1 MRGSDNRQGA
11 LFSFVDLDSRIP
23 AKHPIRKLR
32 QIVDTILAT
41 MNGEFSTRYSETG
54 RPSIPPEQLLRAS
67 LLQVMYSIRSERQ
80 LVEQL
85 DYNLMFRWFVG
96 LGVDD
101 PVWHHSSFTTNRKR
115 ILDDGTLRL
124 FFDKVVHFA
133 RWRKL
138 VSDDHFSVD
147 GSMIEAWASHKSF
160 VRKDRDKPD
169 DDDRGVLA
177 DVMPRWTS
185 RANRAAIRRMN
196 PPPTPAPGCT
206 KRASI
211 PRPSCDI

>member
-1 MRGSDNRQGA
+1 MRGSDSRQGA

-41 MNGEFSTRYSETG
+41 MDSEFSARYSDTG

-160 VRKDRDKPD
+160 VRKDRDD
-169 DDDRGVLA
+169 DNQGGPGGRNAEVDFKGEARSNKTHESRSPTAHREAETAKAHRG
-177 DVMPRWTS
+177 
-185 RANRAAIRRMN
+185 
-196 PPPTPAPGCT
+196 
-206 KRASI
+206 
-211 PRPSCDI
+211 

>member
-85 DYNLMFRWFVG
+85 DYNLMFRWFFG

-101 PVWHHSSFTTNRKR
+101 PVWHHSYFASLMQESVT
-115 ILDDGTLRL
+115 
-124 FFDKVVHFA
+124 VHFISVA
-133 RWRKL
+133 
-138 VSDDHFSVD
+138 VSS
-147 GSMIEAWASHKSF
+147 I
-160 VRKDRDKPD
+160 
-169 DDDRGVLA
+169 
-177 DVMPRWTS
+177 
-185 RANRAAIRRMN
+185 NN
-196 PPPTPAPGCT
+196 CT
-206 KRASI
+206 VFFLL
-211 PRPSCDI
+211 